1 MIYVTRPTLPDIQ
14 DYADLLKG
22 IWERGWLTNNGVL
35 VRQLEGE
42 LKEYLGVKNLS
53 LVTNATMGLLAA
65 LYALDLE
72 GEVITTPFTFAA
84 TTNVLFMKGL
94 TPVFADVDPE
104 TFNIDPVDVE
114 RRITKKTSAIL
125 AVHVFGNPCNI
136 TALEKIAK
144 KYKLKLIFDAAHAFG
159 VRYKGKSICEYG
171 DISVLSFHAVKLF
184 NTVEGGAVITKTK
197 ELTRKCELFRN
208 FGFES
213 EEEIVSPGINAKMS
227 EFHAA
232 MGLCNLKSIKKV
244 IEKNKRFFDL
254 YMRLLG
260 GTNVKFQKPEIAR
273 VVHTYM
279 PVCFDSKA
287 TRDKAHE
294 YLMKSGYS
302 SRKYFYPLTSDF
314 EYLRGKSTKT
324 KIGKELINAKN
335 ISDTILCLPLYP
347 TMEKRDIEKICK
359 LVKEVC

>member
-1 MIYVTRPTLPDIQ
+1 MIYVTKPTLPDIR
-14 DYADLLKG
+14 DYTSLLKG

-35 VRQLEGE
+35 VRQLESE
-42 LKEYLGVKNLS
+42 LKGYLEVRDIS
-53 LVTNATMGLLAA
+53 LVTNATLGLLAA

-94 TPVFADVDPE
+94 KPVFADVDPE
-104 TFNIDPVDVE
+104 TFNIDPLDVE
-114 RRITKKTSAIL
+114 RKITKKTSAIL

-136 TALEKIAK
+136 SALEKIAK

-184 NTVEGGAVITKTK
+184 NTVEGGAVIARAKQVSH
-197 ELTRKCELFRN
+197 KCKLFRN

-213 EEEIVSPGINAKMS
+213 EEDIVSPGINAKMS

-232 MGLCNLKSIKKV
+232 MGLCNLKSIDKA
-244 IEKNKRFFDL
+244 IEKNRKFFEL
-254 YMRLLG
+254 YIKYLKG
-260 GTNVKFQKPEIAR
+260 APVKFQKPEISRA
-273 VVHTYM
+273 VHTYM
-279 PVCFDSKA
+279 PVCFDTKE
-287 TRDKAHE
+287 TRDKVYEH
-294 YLMKSGYS
+294 LITNNFS
-302 SRKYFYPLTSDF
+302 SRKYFYPLTSNF
-314 EYLRGKSTKT
+314 RYLRGGRKKT
-324 KIGKELINAKN
+324 EVGKELINAKKV
-335 ISDTILCLPLYP
+335 SDTILCLPLYP
-347 TMEKRDIEKICK
+347 TMEMRNIEKICR